1 MSTSNLSTQQK
12 LVSALLD
19 GRRYPHPAK
28 TVRLIETHIS
38 WVLLA
43 GRYAY
48 KIKKAVDL
56 GFLDFTQLDAR
67 LHFCA
72 EEIRLNRRLAPKIY
86 LNVVAIGGSPE
97 RPQFGAQPAL
107 EYAVRMRRFAS
118 STLMDHLLERDKI
131 LPRHIDRLAA
141 VVADFHQRIPA
152 AAADSAFGTAAA
164 IRAPML
170 QTFGQLSDLAGVVQR
185 GMVDGV
191 DALRA
196 AFDVEFRAC
205 QDAFAAR
212 RAQGFVRECHGDLH
226 LGNIAL
232 IGDEPVPFDGIEF
245 DPGLR
250 WIDVINDVAFA
261 AMDLLHRARP
271 GLAYRF
277 LNAYLEANG
286 DYAGMPLF
294 RFYCAGRALVRA
306 KVHAIEAAQSAVPRQ
321 RHDAARIACHDYLAL
336 AKQCLARRQP
346 ALIITHGLPGSGKTT
361 FSQIA
366 LEKFHAIRMRSD
378 VERKRSFGL
387 AALDDSRS
395 AAAGAAGV
403 YGAEATQRTYAHLLQ
418 TARMLLTAG
427 LPVIIDAAFLK
438 QAQRDQFHQLAQ
450 DMSIP
455 FAIATMH
462 ANRHAL
468 EVRIMQRLAQ
478 ANDASEADLNVL
490 DALQT
495 AQDALT
501 PQELTYSIRFVSGG
515 RELADAASWI
525 ALESVMSAATLNRH
539 Q

>member
-1 MSTSNLSTQQK
+1 MPTSDLSTQQE
-12 LVSALLD
+12 LVAALLD

-28 TVRLIETHIS
+28 TVHLVETHIS

-48 KIKKAVDL
+48 KVKKAVDL

-67 LHFCA
+67 LHFCT

-86 LNVVAIGGSPE
+86 LNVVAIGGSPD

-118 STLMDHLLERDKI
+118 YTLMDRLLERDRI

-141 VVADFHQRIPA
+141 VVADFHQRIPT
-152 AAADSAFGTAAA
+152 AAADSAFGTATA
-164 IRAPML
+164 IRAPMV
-170 QTFGQLSDLAGVVQR
+170 QTFDQLSALGGIVQR
-185 GMVDGV
+185 EMV

-196 AFDVEFRAC
+196 AFDVEYHAC
-205 QDAFAAR
+205 LETFAAR

-232 IGDEPVPFDGIEF
+232 IGEEPVPFDGIEF
-245 DPGLR
+245 DPSLR

-271 GLAYRF
+271 DFAYRF
-277 LNAYLEANG
+277 LNAYLEARG
-286 DYAGMPLF
+286 DYAGMALW

-306 KVHAIEAAQSAVPRQ
+306 KVHAIEAAEPEPPRP
-321 RHDAARIACHDYLAL
+321 RRDAARIACHDYLAL

-366 LEKFHAIRMRSD
+366 LEKFQAIRIRSD
-378 VERKRSFGL
+378 VERKRLFGL
-387 AALDDSRS
+387 AALDGSRS
-395 AAAGAAGV
+395 TKGADV
-403 YGAEATQRTYAHLLQ
+403 YGAEATQRTYAHLLL

-438 QAQRDQFHQLAQ
+438 QAQRDQFHRLAQ
-450 DMSIP
+450 DMTVP
-455 FAIATMH
+455 FAIATMN
-462 ANRHAL
+462 ADRHAL
-468 EVRIMQRLAQ
+468 EARITQRLAQ
-478 ANDASEADLNVL
+478 ANDASEADLTVL
-490 DALQT
+490 ETLQT

-501 PQELTYSIRFVSGG
+501 PWELTYSIRFVSGG
-515 RELADAASWI
+515 REIADAASWV
-525 ALESVMSAATLNRH
+525 ALESVMSAATLNR
-539 Q
+539 QQ

>member
-1 MSTSNLSTQQK
+1 MSTSDLSTQQK

-28 TVRLIETHIS
+28 TVRVIETHIS

-48 KIKKAVDL
+48 KVKKAVDL

-67 LHFCA
+67 LHFCT

-118 STLMDHLLERDKI
+118 STLMDHLLERDRI
-131 LPRHIDRLAA
+131 LPQHIDRLAA
-141 VVADFHQRIPA
+141 VVADFHQRIPP
-152 AAADSAFGTAAA
+152 AAADSTFGTAAA

-170 QTFGQLSDLAGVVQR
+170 QTFGQLLDLGDVVQR
-185 GMVDGV
+185 EMVDE
-191 DALRA
+191 LRA
-196 AFDVEFRAC
+196 AFDVEYRAC
-205 QDAFAAR
+205 QDAFATR

-232 IGDEPVPFDGIEF
+232 IGDQPVPFDGIEF
-245 DPGLR
+245 DPALR

-271 GLAYRF
+271 ELAYRF
-277 LNAYLEANG
+277 LNAYLEASG
-286 DYAGMPLF
+286 DYAGMTLF

-306 KVHAIEAAQSAVPRQ
+306 KVHAIEAIQSTQPPLPRQ
-321 RHDAARIACHDYLAL
+321 RCDAGRIACHDYLAL

-346 ALIITHGLPGSGKTT
+346 VLIITHGLPGSGKTT

-366 LEKFHAIRMRSD
+366 LEKFQAIRIRSD
-378 VERKRSFGL
+378 VERKRLFGL

-395 AAAGAAGV
+395 ASAAEM
-403 YGAEATQRTYAHLLQ
+403 YGAEATQRTYAYLLQ
-418 TARMLLTAG
+418 TARMLLIAG

-438 QAQRDQFHQLAQ
+438 QVQRDQFHRLAQ
-450 DMSIP
+450 AMSIP
-455 FAIATMH
+455 FAIATMQ
-462 ANRHAL
+462 AGRHAL
-468 EVRIMQRLAQ
+468 EARITQRLAQ
-478 ANDASEADLNVL
+478 ANDASEADLTVL

-501 PQELTYSIRFVSGG
+501 PQELIYSIRFVSGG
-515 RELADAASWI
+515 RELADAASWV
-525 ALESVMSAATLNRH
+525 ALESVMSAATFNR
-539 Q
+539 QQ